1 MTKIRY
7 SELMSVFNPRGF
19 TLIELLVVVLIIGIL
34 SAVALPQYQTAV
46 RKARLTEMQTIVKAV
61 KDAQEIYYMSN
72 GEYTRDFYALDITP
86 PAGAR
91 IEANGDITLPSGV
104 KLLTHEVTA
113 GSDQRVYAYH
123 DREHLGFTIYM
134 DHSPIY
140 AGKSFCVAYADA
152 TSRKVCSSVS
162 GGAQGFSACNGDGMS
177 EGCMKYEIP

>member
-86 PAGAR
+86 PAGSR
-91 IEANGDITLPSGV
+91 IEANGDITLPGGG
-104 KLLTHEVTA
+104 LLEVGDA
-113 GSDQRVYAYH
+113 CGSTGNRVYAYH
-123 DREHLGFTIYM
+123 EREHLGFAVYM
-134 DHSPIY
+134 DHSPTW
-140 AGKSFCVAYADA
+140 AGKSFCVADADA

-177 EGCMKYEIP
+177 EGCMRYEIP